1 MLPHDA
7 KARKAIPLYT
17 FLTQYFPDAIA
28 ELVKVSV
35 AGNAQHTP
43 GQPLHWARGKST
55 DQMDAAM
62 RHLFDHG
69 SGIRFGA
76 DGQRTLA
83 QAAWRLMAQL
93 QLDIEAEASLKVAG
107 QAIDN
112 RSTQS
117 CPPVV
122 NSPYTGT
129 MQARK
134 DNVNV
139 WQDQKGCDAPGL
151 GKGAWIPHYQPGHIQ
166 GSGEGATWCQ
176 EGEFCQDGEAPL

>member
-35 AGNAQHTP
+35 AGNAQHNP

-69 SGIRFGA
+69 VGIRFGA

-83 QAAWRLMAQL
+83 QAAWRLLAQL
-93 QLDIEAEASLKVAG
+93 QLDLEREAAVNELGA
-107 QAIDN
+107 AIDPLPA
-112 RSTQS
+112 T
-117 CPPVV
+117 
-122 NSPYTGT
+122 TGRLDNINCANQ
-129 MQARK
+129 QALRGAEHGSIRTHQEGS
-134 DNVNV
+134 N
-139 WQDQKGCDAPGL
+139 APGL
-151 GKGAWIPHYQPGHIQ
+151 GKGAWIPHYQQGHIQ